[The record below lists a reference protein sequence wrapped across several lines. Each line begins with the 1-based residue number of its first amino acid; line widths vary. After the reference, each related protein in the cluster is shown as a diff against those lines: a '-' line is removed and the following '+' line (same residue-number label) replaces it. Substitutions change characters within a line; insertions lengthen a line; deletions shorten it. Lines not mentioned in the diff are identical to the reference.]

1 MKKILFI
8 TPYTPDNQGVGV
20 SYTSQLLK
28 RLSGEFEIDLAY
40 FRYKEDAA
48 YKPVSHNIKVIME
61 EVIGM
66 SDKVMGMLSL
76 PHLFP
81 LFTSRFKWKY
91 LKRLKKFIAENNYDW
106 VYLDFNQ
113 LFSYSLYLNHPR
125 IVLMAHDVIVQR
137 FERRKSKLL
146 PWIRWSEKKVMK
158 NNAAIVTF
166 SDKDCRIVEQE
177 YGYKSFPTNFFMNQ
191 NVIAAEPNK
200 ESDYFVFFG
209 GWSRYD
215 NYEALSWF
223 LANVI
228 NNLSDTFKFK
238 IIGGGLPE
246 AIKAEVVKHS
256 NMEYLGF
263 VDDPYPIIANAK
275 AEIAPL
281 HYGAGV
287 KVKCV
292 EALGCGTPIIGT
304 EVAFEGISD
313 QYKDL
318 MILANNPDE
327 YVRAILDMNMPVTVK
342 LAEKRKFID
351 SYNHQAII
359 EYLKSN

>member
-1 MKKILFI
+1 M
-8 TPYTPDNQGVGV
+8 
-20 SYTSQLLK
+20 
-28 RLSGEFEIDLAY
+28 
-40 FRYKEDAA
+40 
-48 YKPVSHNIKVIME
+48 
-61 EVIGM
+61 
-66 SDKVMGMLSL
+66 
-76 PHLFP
+76 
-81 LFTSRFKWKY
+81 
-91 LKRLKKFIAENNYDW
+91 
-106 VYLDFNQ
+106 
-113 LFSYSLYLNHPR
+113 
-125 IVLMAHDVIVQR
+125 
-137 FERRKSKLL
+137 
-146 PWIRWSEKKVMK
+146 
-158 NNAAIVTF
+158 
-166 SDKDCRIVEQE
+166 
-177 YGYKSFPTNFFMNQ
+177 
-191 NVIAAEPNK
+191 
-200 ESDYFVFFG
+200 
-209 GWSRYD
+209 
-215 NYEALSWF
+215 SWF

-342 LAEKRKFID
+342 LAEKQKFID